1 MNQFNLNVSVNI
13 DLSEDTKAFLK
24 NLLGVSAAP
33 AVQASKPAVSAPASM
48 PATPASKPVATT
60 ASVTKPTAPVVSKA
74 ETAPAAT
81 ATATAATAPAATAT
95 IGIEQVREVLKNKVN
110 THREAI
116 KAKLDELGAP
126 SVTKLDPSLYTE
138 LYNFL
143 QSLA

>member
-1 MNQFNLNVSVNI
+1 MNQFNLNVNVNV

-33 AVQASKPAVSAPASM
+33 AVQASKPAVSAPAAAQVAS
-48 PATPASKPVATT
+48 ASKPVAST
-60 ASVTKPTAPVVSKA
+60 VTKPTAPVVSKA
-74 ETAPAAT
+74 EAAPATTTAPAAT
-81 ATATAATAPAATAT
+81 AAT